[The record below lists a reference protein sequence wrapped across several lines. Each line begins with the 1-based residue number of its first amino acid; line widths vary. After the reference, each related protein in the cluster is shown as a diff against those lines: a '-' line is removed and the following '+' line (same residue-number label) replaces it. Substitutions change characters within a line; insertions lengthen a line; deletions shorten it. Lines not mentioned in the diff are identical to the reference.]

1 MIALAKR
8 FALSLALVVAG
19 APFNV
24 GSTAL
29 ATTPL
34 QINEVSVGEG
44 HACAVVSDNT
54 LSCWG
59 WNEDGQVGN
68 GTTIDRVSPQGIGS
82 EIVWSSVSAGRQHT
96 CGISVSLS
104 LYCWGDNQGPETFGA
119 QVGSGQLGL
128 GDVTDR
134 VVPTRVGTRTDWA
147 SVSSGYF
154 HTCAITSA
162 GAMYCWGQN
171 LQNAVG
177 DGTQSARLSPVQVGS
192 AMNWRSVSSG
202 DDFTC
207 GVSTLNALYCWG
219 FNYFGQ
225 LGTGDTANRSVPTRI
240 ASTVEWSQVSAGANH
255 VCGLAVGGSLYCW
268 GWGLYGQL
276 GGGTR
281 PEEITSP
288 TQVGTR
294 TDWAWVSAGGSHTCG
309 MTNSGSAYCWGYN
322 ASGQVGSGEIAEV
335 ISAPVLV
342 SGGLTWASIGVG
354 GYASCAVS
362 SNAKLFCWGPD
373 AIANQGVAT
382 GSSQRAPLQVLPL
395 ADGQQNITFSA
406 IANRTTGQAL
416 TFTVAP
422 TASSGLTVS
431 LSASGACEV
440 SGFMVSV
447 LDKGTCTL
455 TATQEG
461 DETWTPAEPVI
472 RSFTISRVLLSNK
485 TVTFLQWDGKP
496 AVGIGVNW
504 RTPDGTYRSNYQPL
518 YLCTTKSKCPVTNSK
533 GQITFAK
540 IPGGAI
546 TFEVT
551 GKIGAWSTSV
561 EATDG
566 SQIKRVT
573 VGSAATNVYI
583 GPTEGDQPVLVRVRV
598 TLPSGA
604 PVPGAEVE
612 YGFRQYQF
620 AREDAQCFD
629 AGKSWNLSTCIW
641 RATTNSEGIATL
653 RLPAGNATYQGG
665 VAGFGQVHARFTD
678 DILSQR
684 SAAVNLTENGA
695 EIVLEDLPVVDIEL
709 ESSTVNLGAATALSA
724 IALDEGG
731 LPIQGQKLTLKS
743 SVAGA
748 TKSCTGAKT
757 VATTNSAGRAIFK
770 VCPIKT
776 ATWTVDGK
784 AIVGSGGVK
793 LTVQL
798 TPTAPRTLVAT
809 AKTRSVSLAWVV
821 PVKANASAV
830 TDYIVQYRLQG
841 ATTWITF
848 RDGTSTARK
857 ATVTGLASGQVYE
870 FRIAAKNRSGT
881 GSWSDVVLGTPN

>member
-8 FALSLALVVAG
+8 FSLSLALVVAG
-19 APFNV
+19 VPFNV

-29 ATTPL
+29 ATTPP

-44 HACAVVSDNT
+44 HSCAVTSDNT

-68 GTTIDRVSPQGIGS
+68 GTTIDRVSPQGIAG
-82 EIVWSSVSAGRQHT
+82 EIVWSSVSAGRQHS
-96 CGISVSLS
+96 CGISASLS

-128 GDVTDR
+128 GDLIDR
-134 VVPTRVGTRTDWA
+134 FAPTRVGTRTDWA
-147 SVSSGYF
+147 SVSSGSY
-154 HTCAITSA
+154 HTCAIASA
-162 GAMYCWGQN
+162 GALYCWGQN
-171 LQNAVG
+171 LQSAVG
-177 DGTQSARLSPVQVGS
+177 DGTQSARLSPVRVGS
-192 AMNWRSVSSG
+192 TVNWRSVSAG

-225 LGTGDTANRSVPTRI
+225 LGTGDTVNRSVPTRI
-240 ASTVEWSQVSAGANH
+240 AATVEWSQVSAGANH
-255 VCGLAVGGSLYCW
+255 VCGLTVGGSLYCW

-294 TDWAWVSAGGSHTCG
+294 MDWARVSAGGSHTCG
-309 MTNSGSAYCWGYN
+309 MTISGLVYCWGFN
-322 ASGQVGSGEIAEV
+322 SLGQVGSGQAAEV
-335 ISAPVLV
+335 ISAPALV
-342 SGGLTWASIGVG
+342 SGGLVWTSIDAG
-354 GYASCAVS
+354 GNASCAVS
-362 SNAKLFCWGPD
+362 SDAKLFCWGPD
-373 AIANQGVAT
+373 SIANQGAST
-382 GSSQRAPLQVLPL
+382 GGAQRTPLQVLPL
-395 ADGQQNITFSA
+395 ADGQQIITFSA

-416 TFTVAP
+416 TFAVTP
-422 TASSGLTVS
+422 TASSGLAVT

-440 SGFMVSV
+440 SGFTVSV

-455 TATQEG
+455 TASQEG
-461 DETWTPAEPVI
+461 DETWMPAEPVTH
-472 RSFTISRVLLSNK
+472 SFTISRVLLSNK

-518 YLCTTKSKCPVTNSK
+518 YLCNSRSKCPVTNSK

-546 TFEVT
+546 DFEVT
-551 GKIGAWSTSV
+551 GTIGVWQTSV
-561 EATDG
+561 EASDR
-566 SQIKRVT
+566 SQVKRAT
-573 VGSAATNVYI
+573 VGPSSTSVLI
-583 GPTEGDQPVLVRVRV
+583 GPGEGDQPVLVRVRV
-598 TLPSGA
+598 ILPSGA
-604 PVPGAEVE
+604 PVPGAAVE
-612 YGFRQYQF
+612 YGVRQYQF
-620 AREDAQCFD
+620 AREDAQCTV
-629 AGKSWNLSTCIW
+629 AGLSWNLSTCVW
-641 RATTNSEGIATL
+641 RATTNSDGVAVL
-653 RLPAGNATYQGG
+653 RLPASTAIYMGG
-665 VAGFGQVHARFTD
+665 RSGMGMVHARFTD
-678 DILSQR
+678 DILSQV
-684 SAAVNLTENGA
+684 SAAINLTSDGA
-695 EIVLEDLPVVDIEL
+695 EIVLEDLPVVDIEQ
-709 ESSTVNLGAATALSA
+709 ENMTVNLGAGTALTA
-724 IALDEGG
+724 IARDESGS
-731 LPIQGQKLTLKS
+731 PIAGQKLTLKS
-743 SVAGA
+743 SVTGA
-748 TKSCTGAKT
+748 AKSCTGAKL
-757 VATTNSAGRAIFK
+757 VATTNSLGAATFK
-770 VCPIKT
+770 VCPVKS

-784 AIVGSGGVK
+784 AIVGSAGVR

-809 AKTRSVSLAWVV
+809 ARARSVSLAWAA
-821 PVKANASAV
+821 PVKANAGSV

-857 ATVTGLASGQVYE
+857 ATVTGLTSGQIYE
-870 FRIAAKNRSGT
+870 FRVAAKNKSGT
-881 GSWSDVVLGTPN
+881 GTWSDLVLGTSN